1 MGLAECGQ
9 LLNLP
14 KLTIPAPYSITRM
27 RQYLEADPEG
37 FKTYALRDA
46 EIAVRYALKVKDFCT
61 RDLMLARFP
70 PLLARWLFRAF
81 AKPYKIVS
89 YHWMTAW
96 ERKPLPELTG
106 MPINIRSGR

>member
-37 FKTYALRDA
+37 FKTYAR
-46 EIAVRYALKVKDFCT
+46 VMLK
-61 RDLMLARFP
+61 LP
-70 PLLARWLFRAF
+70 F
-81 AKPYKIVS
+81 ATP
-89 YHWMTAW
+89 
-96 ERKPLPELTG
+96 
-106 MPINIRSGR
+106 